1 MPRVMR
7 LFVQYFVG
15 GGEEWCFFVD
25 VVGNS
30 AGVCIVYVMC
40 SACRFGAYQTLAL
53 CVVVCAARITVR
65 VRLDAFCTS
74 VLRLHSF

>member
-25 VVGNS
+25 VVGHS
-30 AGVCIVYVMC
+30 AGVCIVYVM
-40 SACRFGAYQTLAL
+40 RLREITELAL
-53 CVVVCAARITVR
+53 II
-65 VRLDAFCTS
+65 LES
-74 VLRLHSF
+74 